1 MARRANWRMNPVRI
15 LVDSFA
21 DEDSLNAQMTNARD
35 LMSRFDPER
44 FQVTTFVVGTPDE
57 RLIRRPSTRLI
68 QLPRR
73 RQTVGIVKEFVW
85 GRHDILFYVKPS
97 PAAQF
102 YMAWRKKWFDR
113 RPVIGTVESQSDL
126 RNEPTI
132 NSEQVRLW
140 ERTVLRS
147 DFLFS
152 NSSAVQ
158 ASLRKEY
165 GRESEVIPTGVDT
178 EFFTPAADVPRG
190 ERVRVLF
197 VGALRPFKGAHLLI
211 RGASLYPAVDFV
223 IVGEGFMAAE
233 LEAEAKEKRL
243 HNVTF
248 LRGLK
253 PSALRDEYRR
263 ADIFLFPS
271 RWEGS
276 PKVILEAAACGL
288 PVIARRDYEPETVVN
303 GETGFL
309 GASDDELL
317 DSLKGLIANQV
328 LRRRMGSAGRARS
341 KRFDWDIITR
351 QWEAF
356 FWRLAQSRNP
366 TGRAGVQPP
375 A

>member
-1 MARRANWRMNPVRI
+1 MNPVRI
-15 LVDSFA
+15 LVDSLA

-44 FQVTTFVVGTPDE
+44 FLVTTFAVGTPDE
-57 RLIRRPSTRLI
+57 RLIRRPGTGLI

-97 PAAQF
+97 PAARF
-102 YMAWRKKWFDR
+102 YLAWRKKWFDR

-132 NSEQVRLW
+132 NSDQVRLW

-152 NSSAVQ
+152 NSSSVQ
-158 ASLRKEY
+158 ASLQKEY
-165 GRESEVIPTGVDT
+165 GLASEVIPTGVDT
-178 EFFTPAADVPRG
+178 KFFAPASEAPRG
-190 ERVRVLF
+190 GRVRVLF
-197 VGALRPFKGAHLLI
+197 VGALRPFKGAQLLI
-211 RGASLYPAVDFV
+211 RAASLYPAVDFV

-233 LEAEAKEKRL
+233 LEADAKEKRL
-243 HNVTF
+243 TNVTF

-253 PSALRDEYRR
+253 PSALRDEYQR

-288 PVIARRDYEPETVVN
+288 PVIARRDYQPETATD
-303 GETGFL
+303 GHTGFL

-317 DSLKGLIANQV
+317 DSLKDLIANQE
-328 LRRRMGSAGRARS
+328 LRRQMGGAGRALS
-341 KRFDWDIITR
+341 MRFDWDIIAR
-351 QWEAF
+351 QWEEVF
-356 FWRLAQSRNP
+356 LRLARGRD
-366 TGRAGVQPP
+366 TVDRAGVQSP